1 MTVAPHSAQA
11 SPDLVHTGGLSFLF
25 VYTAGSYV
33 DTLEGEYN
41 HAIKVSTRMEN
52 TADSGGANTGFR

>member
-1 MTVAPHSAQA
+1 MRTP
-11 SPDLVHTGGLSFLF
+11 
-25 VYTAGSYV
+25 GSYV